1 MIATM
6 NYSAAFRLIAVVLV
20 SVLLVVAATPARA
33 EAVEALTIL
42 AIAGL
47 VVAGIVLIA
56 YLVIANVEGDKV
68 AGAGRVIWVAC
79 TGDDCTTAPAAV
91 EAALAAAP
99 APVMGSQGP

>member
-1 MIATM
+1 MIGPM

-20 SVLLVVAATPARA
+20 SVLLFVVATPARA
-33 EAVEALTIL
+33 EAIDALTIV

-68 AGAGRVIWVAC
+68 ADAGRVIWVAC

-91 EAALAAAP
+91 EAILAAAP
-99 APVMGSQGP
+99 APLMGSQGP

>member
-6 NYSAAFRLIAVVLV
+6 NYSAPFRLIALVLV
-20 SVLLVVAATPARA
+20 SVLLVVVATPARA
-33 EAVEALTIL
+33 EAIEALTIV

-47 VVAGIVLIA
+47 AVAGIILIA
-56 YLVIANVEGDKV
+56 YLIVANVEGDK
-68 AGAGRVIWVAC
+68 AADAGRVIWVAC

>member
-6 NYSAAFRLIAVVLV
+6 NYSASFRLIAVVLV
-20 SVLLVVAATPARA
+20 SVLLVVVATPARA
-33 EAVEALTIL
+33 EAIDALTIV

-68 AGAGRVIWVAC
+68 ADAGRVIWVAC
-79 TGDDCTTAPAAV
+79 TGDDCTTAPGAV
-91 EAALAAAP
+91 EAILAAAP

>member
-6 NYSAAFRLIAVVLV
+6 NYSARFRLIAVVLV
-20 SVLLVVAATPARA
+20 SVLLVVVATPARA
-33 EAVEALTIL
+33 EAIDALTIV

-47 VVAGIVLIA
+47 AVAGIVLIA

-68 AGAGRVIWVAC
+68 ADSGRVVWVAC
-79 TGDDCTTAPAAV
+79 TGDDCTTGPAAV
-91 EAALAAAP
+91 AAVLAATP

>member
-6 NYSAAFRLIAVVLV
+6 SHSAPFRWIAVVLV

-33 EAVEALTIL
+33 EAIDALTIV

-47 VVAGIVLIA
+47 AVAGIVLIA

-68 AGAGRVIWVAC
+68 ADAGRVIWVAC
-79 TGDDCTTAPAAV
+79 TGDDCTTAPAVV
-91 EAALAAAP
+91 EAVLATAP